1 MTTRTAKLAWLIW
14 GICVVLT
21 LGAAILAILGE
32 PAPGEET
39 NRFVR
44 VALAAAMLAYPTVG
58 ALIASR
64 RSGNPIGWLLLAVG
78 LGAAVSGFAAEYG
91 VRALLSDP
99 GSLPGGRVAAW
110 IEEVIFAG
118 FVAFAFAF
126 VLLLFPHGRLLSR
139 RWRPVAWLAVLAA
152 MLLFLG
158 TALEPGHFDQDPFS
172 SVENPVGIDGGKT
185 VFGAIGDAGWEL
197 FLVVILASAISL
209 VLRFRRARGEER
221 EQMKWI
227 AAAAA
232 LLVALWVAAFAV
244 GSVNANVLQAL
255 LLAGV
260 ALFPVSIGFAILK
273 YRLYEIDRIINR
285 TLVYGAVTALLAGLY
300 FAIVIGL
307 QAIFSGLTRGND
319 LAIAGSTL
327 AVAALFRPAR
337 RRIQA
342 FVDRRFYRRTLRR
355 PADTRRVQP
364 PPAGR
369 GRPRPTRRRPRRGRP
384 RDDAAGARLALA
396 ASAAGRPMST
406 RSRDLARVR
415 ARRACPRP

>member
-1 MTTRTAKLAWLIW
+1 MTTPAAKLAWLLW

-21 LGAAILAILGE
+21 LGAWILAILGE
-32 PAPGEET
+32 PAPGEGT

-44 VALAAAMLAYPTVG
+44 VAIAAALLAYPTVG

-99 GSLPGGRVAAW
+99 GSLPGGTVAAW
-110 IEEVIFAG
+110 ITETVAQSG
-118 FVAFAFAF
+118 TAFVF

-139 RWRPVAWLAVLAA
+139 RWRAVAWLAVLAA
-152 MLLFLG
+152 VLLFIG
-158 TALEPGHFDQDPFS
+158 IALEPGRFDRDPFS
-172 SVENPVGIDGGKT
+172 SIENPVGIGGGKT
-185 VFGAIGDAGWEL
+185 VFGAIGDSGWGL
-197 FLVVILASAISL
+197 FLVVMLASAISL
-209 VLRFRRARGEER
+209 VLRFRRARSEER
-221 EQMKWI
+221 EQVKWI

-232 LLVALWVAAFAV
+232 LLVALWATAFAV
-244 GSVNANVLQAL
+244 GFGTINANLLQAL
-255 LLAGV
+255 FFAGV
-260 ALFPVSIGFAILK
+260 AFFPVSIGFAILK

-307 QAIFSGLTRGND
+307 QAVFGGFARGND

-337 RRIQA
+337 ARIQA
-342 FVDRRFYRRTLRR
+342 LRRPPLLPPPLRR
-355 PADTRRVQP
+355 PADTRRVQRTAP
-364 PPAGR
+364 RR
-369 GRPRPTRRRPRRGRP
+369 GRSRPARRRPRRRRP
-384 RDDAAGARLALA
+384 RDDAADRT
-396 ASAAGRPMST
+396 S
-406 RSRDLARVR
+406 RSGYEP
-415 ARRACPRP
+415 RRAER

>member
-158 TALEPGHFDQDPFS
+158 TALEPGRFDQDPFS

-260 ALFPVSIGFAILK
+260 AVFPVSIGFAILK

-285 TLVYGAVTALLAGLY
+285 TLVYAAVTALLAGLY
-300 FAIVIGL
+300 FAIVLGL

-342 FVDRRFYRRTLRR
+342 FVDRRFYRRRYDAQQTLATFSTRLRDEVDLDQLGVDLGSVVHETMR
-355 PADTRRVQP
+355 PAHVSLWIRPKVAAVT
-364 PPAGR
+364 PAVTISGR
-369 GRPRPTRRRPRRGRP
+369 SGDRK
-384 RDDAAGARLALA
+384 
-396 ASAAGRPMST
+396 
-406 RSRDLARVR
+406 DLR
-415 ARRACPRP
+415 